1 MSSAAFPTPP
11 ETAPSRRD
19 FLKRSSAVAAGS
31 SIAASFGALPVVH
44 AQGSETVNVAL
55 IGCGGRGSGAAL
67 NAMKAAPSNRLT
79 VMCDLFP
86 DRLNQAKQG
95 LSRQLGKQFEVKDD
109 TSFSGFEGYKR
120 VMDSDVKV
128 VLLCTTPHFRPLH

>member
-1 MSSAAFPTPP
+1 MSSVESTSHTQSA
-11 ETAPSRRD
+11 SRRD
-19 FLKRSSAVAAGS
+19 FLKQSSVAAVGGP
-31 SIAASFGALPVVH
+31 IAVSFGAIPAVH

-95 LSRQLGKQFEVKDD
+95 LSRQLKDQFQVNDD
-109 TSFSGFEGYKR
+109 KSFSGFDGY
-120 VMDSDVKV
+120 
-128 VLLCTTPHFRPLH
+128 